1 MYLSFLFFLVTN
13 CKFLM
18 AWHDK
23 TTHHDLNL
31 LLLFMFGLD
40 FLTKYFEYIHP
51 YNTCFLYH
59 IIYT

>member
-1 MYLSFLFFLVTN
+1 
-13 CKFLM
+13 M